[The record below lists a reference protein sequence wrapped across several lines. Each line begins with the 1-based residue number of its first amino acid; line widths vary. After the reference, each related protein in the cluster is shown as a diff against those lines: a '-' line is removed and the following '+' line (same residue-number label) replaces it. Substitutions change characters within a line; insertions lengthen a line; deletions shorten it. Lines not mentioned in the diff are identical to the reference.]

1 MINRSLGLLL
11 LLLLV
16 GQLRSGSRAPVGCGE
31 AGAVCD
37 MLRPRTGRAAAALGG
52 CSTRGV
58 YEGIQQQEA
67 VRAPSPYGQAVP
79 RRPTYDEYEAE
90 RRKTGTTPDAR

>member
-1 MINRSLGLLL
+1 MRSLSALALTM
-11 LLLLV
+11 V
-16 GQLRSGSRAPVGCGE
+16 
-31 AGAVCD
+31 
-37 MLRPRTGRAAAALGG
+37 AAAMIGG

-67 VRAPSPYGQAVP
+67 VRDPSPYGQSS

-90 RRKTGTTPDAR
+90 RRKTGAAPDVR

>member
-1 MINRSLGLLL
+1 MRSLSALALTML
-11 LLLLV
+11 
-16 GQLRSGSRAPVGCGE
+16 A
-31 AGAVCD
+31 AV
-37 MLRPRTGRAAAALGG
+37 TLGG

-67 VRAPSPYGQAVP
+67 VRDPSPYGQAAP